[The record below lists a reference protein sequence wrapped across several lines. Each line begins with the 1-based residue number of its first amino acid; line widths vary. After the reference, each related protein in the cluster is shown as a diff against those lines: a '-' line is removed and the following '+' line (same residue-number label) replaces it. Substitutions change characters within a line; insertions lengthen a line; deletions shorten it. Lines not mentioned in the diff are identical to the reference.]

1 MKRVLIADGSV
12 AFRKLLADHLHGRP
26 DVELAGRASTGRL
39 ALAQLRFKRPE
50 ILMLALDLAELD
62 LKEVGAALAEGGT
75 PVKVVAVAAQDGLTP
90 AQSAAARSLG
100 AAEVLARPKTAPEE
114 ARFLERLDRILGTVA
129 GPTRAPGPASTPAGA
144 RPAPGPVS
152 VVAIGLSTGGP
163 HALMALIP
171 KLPKD
176 LGVPVL
182 IVQHM
187 PSGFTTN
194 LAASLDRASAL
205 QVTEAKDG
213 DPLEG
218 NRVYLAPGGLQMKV
232 VRAGGAVRVAL
243 VDDPPENH
251 CRPAAD
257 YMFRSVADVYGQ
269 RGLGVIMTGMGEDGA
284 KGLGAM
290 HRSGAWVLGQD
301 QASCTVY
308 GMPMRAAE
316 AGVVD
321 QVVSLNDMAEQI
333 VRRVRR
339 RA

>member
-1 MKRVLIADGSV
+1 MSDDADLVPVVVEIPRGS
-12 AFRKLLADHLHGRP
+12 RNKYEIDH
-26 DVELAGRASTGRL
+26 ETG
-39 ALAQLRFKRPE
+39 E
-50 ILMLALDLAELD
+50 IW
-62 LKEVGAALAEGGT
+62 
-75 PVKVVAVAAQDGLTP
+75 
-90 AQSAAARSLG
+90 
-100 AAEVLARPKTAPEE
+100 
-114 ARFLERLDRILGTVA
+114 LDRRLFSATVYPADYGYIEHTLG
-129 GPTRAPGPASTPAGA
+129 
-144 RPAPGPVS
+144 
-152 VVAIGLSTGGP
+152 
-163 HALMALIP
+163 
-171 KLPKD
+171 
-176 LGVPVL
+176 
-182 IVQHM
+182 
-187 PSGFTTN
+187 
-194 LAASLDRASAL
+194 
-205 QVTEAKDG
+205 EDG